1 MQKDFVDGALGTK
14 EAVAIVPA
22 VVERVKKGEE
32 AGECILFTRDTHIF
46 MISPVPANRCFS
58 MIISNLLCPCIQRR
72 PRSSQSLTVR
82 QQGSAIR
89 SDFYRKASTIR
100 KTFGREHCYRYGGD
114 EFLVLLKTS
123 DIIDD
128 KAEVSI
134 TQGLEEKLSEC
145 TAIELPG
152 LDLRVTAACG
162 YVYGF
167 AANEQKIAAMVIQ
180 ADSNVYIAK
189 SRRDGMFIG
198 SQFTP

>member
-1 MQKDFVDGALGTK
+1 LYNGQNVIVVFMDLNHFKEINDTRGHKVGDIALSSF
-14 EAVAIVPA
+14 A
-22 VVERVKKGEE
+22 
-32 AGECILFTRDTHIF
+32 AG
-46 MISPVPANRCFS
+46 
-58 MIISNLLCPCIQRR
+58 
-72 PRSSQSLTVR
+72 
-82 QQGSAIR
+82 
-89 SDFYRKASTIR
+89 IR